1 MKKIIISFL
10 NKPFLFIENGL
21 HKVVISASFSAVIFF
36 FLVLFKPTFGHEEMA
51 HLPLYFLGGISL
63 ITFLCFI
70 LNLLVL
76 PLLFKKWFNPQ
87 TWNIRK
93 TLLFSFFFIVIISLS
108 NYLYLT
114 FNNFPFIQYLNFLSI
129 IGTTALIGFVPS
141 LLLVMYMEKYQKIKE
156 FKSLKS
162 KENSQL
168 HDNESN
174 FDQKLFFE
182 AKIGNDH
189 LEIFQN
195 QLLFL
200 KSEGNYIK
208 IFYQD
213 HSDLKTKLIRNSLN
227 SIEIDLADHTNIKRV
242 HRSYLVNMDSKITIE
257 GNSRNGS
264 IRFENYNLKVPV
276 SRSFFKNSAFPE
288 N

>member
-1 MKKIIISFL
+1 M
-10 NKPFLFIENGL
+10 
-21 HKVVISASFSAVIFF
+21 
-36 FLVLFKPTFGHEEMA
+36 
-51 HLPLYFLGGISL
+51 
-63 ITFLCFI
+63 
-70 LNLLVL
+70 
-76 PLLFKKWFNPQ
+76 
-87 TWNIRK
+87 
-93 TLLFSFFFIVIISLS
+93 S

-162 KENSQL
+162 KENNQL

-174 FDQKLFFE
+174 FDQKLIFE
-182 AKIGNDH
+182 AKNGNDH

-227 SIEIDLADHTNIKRV
+227 SIEIDIADHTNIKRV